1 MAKTKPSSTPPRGQ
15 KSLTSFFGAP
25 RSSKTG
31 EVIATKKKVQSGIQ
45 SSFRRQV
52 ARDEEDDTDEVVE
65 VPSSKKESK
74 EEESDIAIHRVSREA
89 GLSSNKST
97 LSYV

>member
-52 ARDEEDDTDEVVE
+52 ARDEDEEVVE
-65 VPSSKKESK
+65 VSSKKENK
-74 EEESDIAIHRVSREA
+74 EEESVIATNADRVSREA
-89 GLSSNKST
+89 GLSSE
-97 LSYV
+97 

>member
-52 ARDEEDDTDEVVE
+52 AHQEDDDTDEVGE
-65 VPSSKKESK
+65 MSTKKESK
-74 EEESDIAIHRVSREA
+74 EEESGIAAIRVGKLR
-89 GLSSNKST
+89 LSQMKIKMN
-97 LSYV
+97 